1 MEQTVA
7 GNARLEQELLVLRQK
22 LQESRLRGSQSGL
35 NSVSQNGL
43 NDAVSHT
50 GGTTAVLESE
60 LRRVQH
66 LVGDMQRQRQE
77 LSMAVRQL
85 TENSNTLCQQIKPSE
100 YSKKICLLFK
110 FLSCKSM

>member
-1 MEQTVA
+1 M
-7 GNARLEQELLVLRQK
+7 LRQK
-22 LQESRLRGSQSGL
+22 LQESRARGSQSGL
-35 NSVSQNGL
+35 SSISQNGGMQ
-43 NDAVSHT
+43 DTVSHT

-85 TENSNTLCQQIKPSE
+85 TENSNTLCQQIKPNDH
-100 YSKKICLLFK
+100 SK
-110 FLSCKSM
+110 